1 MNSTISTDSP
11 YRICF
16 VCLGNICRSPTAEGI
31 FQHIVRQAGVDH
43 YFYIDSAGTAAYH
56 IGNPANSKSRQV
68 ALDNGVELLSRARQI
83 DPRDLEEFDL
93 IIAMDNENLKNIR
106 HLDPAGLYHH
116 KIKRMRDFDPE
127 PEGGEVPDPYYG
139 GMEGFRNVYKIL
151 YRSCENLFRKFEPR
165 IQKEERDM

>member
-43 YFYIDSAGTAAYH
+43 YFYIDSAGTAASH

-68 ALDNGVELLSRARQI
+68 ALVNGGELLSRARQI
-83 DPRDLEEFDL
+83 DPLGLKESDL
-93 IIAMDNENLKNIR
+93 ITAMDKEIPNNMR
-106 HLDPAGLYHH
+106 PPDPACL
-116 KIKRMRDFDPE
+116 
-127 PEGGEVPDPYYG
+127 
-139 GMEGFRNVYKIL
+139 
-151 YRSCENLFRKFEPR
+151 
-165 IQKEERDM
+165 

>member
-1 MNSTISTDSP
+1 MDFILSPHLLAEDHDSYGKLLYSVLKLTSISFMHSTISTDSP

-83 DPRDLEEFDL
+83 DPLDLEE
-93 IIAMDNENLKNIR
+93 
-106 HLDPAGLYHH
+106 LD
-116 KIKRMRDFDPE
+116 
-127 PEGGEVPDPYYG
+127 
-139 GMEGFRNVYKIL
+139 
-151 YRSCENLFRKFEPR
+151 RKSVV
-165 IQKEERDM
+165 